1 MVNIFYA
8 GKVAGFS
15 IDFLSNHRYQRDG
28 AVPLQHVQ
36 HLSVPQGQKHFQEL
50 PRRLDSPEV
59 SNIPTRLGRV
69 GKGWEGFSHL
79 LVVVTPLRTISQQSN
94 PHGPSESRTLSLQL

>member
-1 MVNIFYA
+1 MKLFCTVIWILIVNIFYA

-36 HLSVPQGQKHFQEL
+36 HLIPQGQKHC
-50 PRRLDSPEV
+50 
-59 SNIPTRLGRV
+59 
-69 GKGWEGFSHL
+69 
-79 LVVVTPLRTISQQSN
+79 
-94 PHGPSESRTLSLQL
+94 